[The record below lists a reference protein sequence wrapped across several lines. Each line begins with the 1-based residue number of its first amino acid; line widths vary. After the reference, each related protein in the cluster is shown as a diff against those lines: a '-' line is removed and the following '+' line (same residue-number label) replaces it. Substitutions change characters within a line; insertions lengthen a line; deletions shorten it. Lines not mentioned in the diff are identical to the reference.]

1 MISKVRRVDYSKKT
15 VKAKSDS
22 TVLEILPQKEENESS
37 AKTVLIK
44 HDYYSSDSD
53 HGRDLLRALL
63 RALYKSQINKLVIYL
78 IDSGTL
84 LLDKENAL
92 FKTFQPL
99 IAKSEMVIVAD
110 ESLLFFGVDADI
122 DSNILTQPL
131 DSIAYD
137 IINLPDI
144 LILE

>member
-1 MISKVRRVDYSKKT
+1 MISKVRRVDYSNKT

-110 ESLLFFGVDADI
+110 ESLLFYGIDADI

-137 IINLPDI
+137 IIFLPDL

>member
-1 MISKVRRVDYSKKT
+1 MISKVRRVDYSNKT

-110 ESLLFFGVDADI
+110 ESILFYGIDADI

>member
-22 TVLEILPQKEENESS
+22 TVLEILPQKEENDSS

-110 ESLLFFGVDADI
+110 ESLLFYGIDADI
-122 DSNILTQPL
+122 DLNILTQPL

>member
-110 ESLLFFGVDADI
+110 ESILFYGIDADI

>member
-22 TVLEILPQKEENESS
+22 TVLEILPQKEKNESS

-53 HGRDLLRALL
+53 HGRYLLRSLL

-110 ESLLFFGVDADI
+110 ESLLFYGIDADI

>member
-110 ESLLFFGVDADI
+110 ESLLFYGVDADI

>member
-110 ESLLFFGVDADI
+110 ESLLFYGIDADI

>member
-84 LLDKENAL
+84 LLDKENVL

-110 ESLLFFGVDADI
+110 ESLLFYGIDADI

>member
-63 RALYKSQINKLVIYL
+63 RALYKSQINKMVIYL

-110 ESLLFFGVDADI
+110 ESLLFYGIDADI

>member
-92 FKTFQPL
+92 YKTFQPL

-110 ESLLFFGVDADI
+110 ESLLFYGIDADI

>member
-1 MISKVRRVDYSKKT
+1 MSSKVRRVDYSKKT

-63 RALYKSQINKLVIYL
+63 RSLYKSQINKLVIYL

-110 ESLLFFGVDADI
+110 ESLLFYGIDADI

>member
-1 MISKVRRVDYSKKT
+1 MISKVRRVDYSNKT

-110 ESLLFFGVDADI
+110 ESLLFYGIDADI

>member
-22 TVLEILPQKEENESS
+22 TILEILPQKEENESS

-110 ESLLFFGVDADI
+110 ESLLFYGIDADI